1 LICAIL
7 SYVFES
13 EYTSKMWYIV
23 EPQSPGINFVL
34 RYFGYFIL
42 LNTMIPI
49 SLIVSLEIVK
59 LIQAYFISRDD
70 EMYVAARDR
79 YPVVMTSTIN
89 EELG

>member
-1 LICAIL
+1 
-7 SYVFES
+7 
-13 EYTSKMWYIV
+13 MWYIV